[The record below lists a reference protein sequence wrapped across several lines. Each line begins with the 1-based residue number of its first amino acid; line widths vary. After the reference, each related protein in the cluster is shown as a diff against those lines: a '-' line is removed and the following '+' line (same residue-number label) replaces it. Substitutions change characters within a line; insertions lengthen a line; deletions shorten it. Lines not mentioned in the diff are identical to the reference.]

1 VPLDHSPLDRIAL
14 GHAAALASKTNG
26 RLYLLHVEEGVTSQ
40 VYGSESST
48 AEVEAGRAYMDSL
61 AESLGEMKIE
71 VERAIRHGSNPRRE
85 IVRYA
90 REVKPDLLVMDAD
103 MPGMSGLR
111 ASLMISQL
119 HPEVT
124 IILMSMDTGHR
135 FVQACHD
142 CGAHAVIYKPR
153 FLKELSQVLNLE
165 SPQMQGPT
173 LASKQ
178 AVAGV

>member
-1 VPLDHSPLDRIAL
+1 MPVVVFPSSPLPNA
-14 GHAAALASKTNG
+14 APPAALKTA
-26 RLYLLHVEEGVTSQ
+26 VV
-40 VYGSESST
+40 VDDSST
-48 AEVEAGRAYMDSL
+48 ILHAVCALLEHHNIVNVVGRSENGLDAMSVVQML
-61 AESLGEMKIE
+61 
-71 VERAIRHGSNPRRE
+71 
-85 IVRYA
+85 
-90 REVKPDLLVMDAD
+90 KPDLLLMDAE

-135 FVQACHD
+135 FVQACRD

-165 SPQMQGPT
+165 SPPMLDPT
-173 LASKQ
+173 LAPKQ
-178 AVAGV
+178 AAAGV

>member
-1 VPLDHSPLDRIAL
+1 MPVVVFPNSSLPKAIPPAPLRTAVVVDDSSTIL
-14 GHAAALASKTNG
+14 HAVCSLLEHHNIVNVVG
-26 RLYLLHVEEGVTSQ
+26 R
-40 VYGSESST
+40 SES
-48 AEVEAGRAYMDSL
+48 GLDSMSDVQML
-61 AESLGEMKIE
+61 
-71 VERAIRHGSNPRRE
+71 
-85 IVRYA
+85 
-90 REVKPDLLVMDAD
+90 KPDLLLMDAE

-135 FVQACHD
+135 FVQACID
-142 CGAHAVIYKPR
+142 CGARAVIYKPR

-165 SPQMQGPT
+165 SPQMLDPT
-173 LASKQ
+173 LAPKQ

>member
-1 VPLDHSPLDRIAL
+1 MPVVVFPSSPSPNAVP
-14 GHAAALASKTNG
+14 AAALRTAVVVDDSSTILHAICSLLEHHNIVNVVG
-26 RLYLLHVEEGVTSQ
+26 R
-40 VYGSESST
+40 SESGLDAMS
-48 AEVEAGRAYMDSL
+48 EVQML
-61 AESLGEMKIE
+61 
-71 VERAIRHGSNPRRE
+71 
-85 IVRYA
+85 
-90 REVKPDLLVMDAD
+90 KPDLLLMDAE

-111 ASLMISQL
+111 AALMISQL

-153 FLKELSQVLNLE
+153 FLKELRQVLKLE
-165 SPQMQGPT
+165 SPQMLDPT
-173 LASKQ
+173 LAPKQ

>member
-1 VPLDHSPLDRIAL
+1 MPVVVFPSSPLPKTAPP
-14 GHAAALASKTNG
+14 AALKTAVVVDDSSTILHAVCSLLEHHNIVNVVG
-26 RLYLLHVEEGVTSQ
+26 R
-40 VYGSESST
+40 SESGLDAMS
-48 AEVEAGRAYMDSL
+48 EVQL
-61 AESLGEMKIE
+61 L
-71 VERAIRHGSNPRRE
+71 
-85 IVRYA
+85 
-90 REVKPDLLVMDAD
+90 KPDLLVMDAD